1 MDRGA
6 WRAMVHRVAK
16 SWTRLKC
23 LNTHTHTHQPQALI
37 WIRSRAGLLKCKL
50 LGQALDPINHARGWY
65 LGTCIYTTS
74 HVILLEVVQDYSVQ
88 YPAALATLPV
98 PSVFLHQMTLPLAF
112 PLLVLTLASPQASPA
127 CP

>member
-1 MDRGA
+1 
-6 WRAMVHRVAK
+6 MVHRVAK